1 MKYLYSTGSTETSW
15 LFNNNR
21 QSVSNHFA
29 ALYSCF
35 DLIDFISLSGSL
47 NIFVWGGV
55 SILWHAENTSSI
67 TKNIIL
73 CFLPGG
79 ICCQTDKFKRLR
91 NLSATKIFSVSI
103 SPTTSPSKV
112 SSSHCDLLKV
122 NGNAKSLC
130 ESLCAQVR
138 TLLDFACLWS
148 CVLVYQRAAC
158 LCHID
163 CRCYAGKWGW
173 ISMKKEEQKTI
184 HKQWEWQKEWKI
196 HKMSYISIWDRRRD
210 LFKLSESS
218 FLYDAC
224 IQCFPPPL
232 WIPNDPCTKYSSL
245 DRDLVWA
252 VFPSETEQC
261 WKEACFALGVHCC
274 VF

>member
-1 MKYLYSTGSTETSW
+1 MLSTGSTETSW

-21 QSVSNHFA
+21 QSSNFT

-47 NIFVWGGV
+47 NISYNKFPSSDMLKTPVA
-55 SILWHAENTSSI
+55 SLKTSSCVSCLAASVARQTSSNAFEI
-67 TKNIIL
+67 WVQQKY
-73 CFLPGG
+73 FLLASLPQHHPPKSVLP
-79 ICCQTDKFKRLR
+79 IMISWKSTATQ
-91 NLSATKIFSVSI
+91 NLF
-103 SPTTSPSKV
+103 
-112 SSSHCDLLKV
+112 
-122 NGNAKSLC
+122 

-148 CVLVYQRAAC
+148 CVLVYQHVPC
-158 LCHID
+158 LWHID
-163 CRCYAGKWGW
+163 CHCYAGKWGW

-196 HKMSYISIWDRRRD
+196 HKMSYISVWDRRRD

-218 FLYDAC
+218 FLSDAC

-245 DRDLVWA
+245 DRVLVWA

-261 WKEACFALGVHCC
+261 WKEACFALGVHCF

>member
-21 QSVSNHFA
+21 QSSNFT

-47 NIFVWGGV
+47 NIFVWGEV

-79 ICCQTDKFKRLR
+79 ICCQTDEFKRLR

-112 SSSHCDLLKV
+112 SSSHYDLLKV

-130 ESLCAQVR
+130 ESLYAQVR
-138 TLLDFACLWS
+138 TLLDFACLCTS
-148 CVLVYQRAAC
+148 TFHVCGILIAAAMRGNE
-158 LCHID
+158 D
-163 CRCYAGKWGW
+163 GSVW
-173 ISMKKEEQKTI
+173 
-184 HKQWEWQKEWKI
+184 
-196 HKMSYISIWDRRRD
+196 RRRNRRQYTN
-210 LFKLSESS
+210 SESGKMNERYTKWATYQSETGGEIYLSSLNPLS
-218 FLYDAC
+218 FLMLVFNVSLPHYEFQM
-224 IQCFPPPL
+224 IHV
-232 WIPNDPCTKYSSL
+232 PNTL
-245 DRDLVWA
+245 LL
-252 VFPSETEQC
+252 TES
-261 WKEACFALGVHCC
+261 
-274 VF
+274 

>member
-1 MKYLYSTGSTETSW
+1 MLSTGSTETSW

-21 QSVSNHFA
+21 QSSNFT

-47 NIFVWGGV
+47 NISYNKFPSSDMLKTPVA
-55 SILWHAENTSSI
+55 SLKTSSCVSCLAASVARQTSSNAFEI
-67 TKNIIL
+67 WVQQKY
-73 CFLPGG
+73 FLLASLP
-79 ICCQTDKFKRLR
+79 QHHPPK
-91 NLSATKIFSVSI
+91 SVLPIMI
-103 SPTTSPSKV
+103 SW
-112 SSSHCDLLKV
+112 
-122 NGNAKSLC
+122 KSLC
-130 ESLCAQVR
+130 EALCAQVR

-148 CVLVYQRAAC
+148 CVLVYQHVPC
-158 LCHID
+158 LWHID
-163 CRCYAGKWGW
+163 CHCYAGKWGW

-196 HKMSYISIWDRRRD
+196 HKMSYISVWDRRRD

-218 FLYDAC
+218 FLSDAC

-245 DRDLVWA
+245 DRVLVWA

-261 WKEACFALGVHCC
+261 WKEACFALGVHCF

>member
-21 QSVSNHFA
+21 QSSNFT

-47 NIFVWGGV
+47 NIFVWGEV

-79 ICCQTDKFKRLR
+79 ICCQTDEFKRLR

-112 SSSHCDLLKV
+112 SSSHYDLLKV

-130 ESLCAQVR
+130 ESLYAQVR

-148 CVLVYQRAAC
+148 CVLVYQHVPC
-158 LCHID
+158 LWHID
-163 CRCYAGKWGW
+163 CRCYEDGSVW
-173 ISMKKEEQKTI
+173 
-184 HKQWEWQKEWKI
+184 
-196 HKMSYISIWDRRRD
+196 RRRNRRQYTN
-210 LFKLSESS
+210 SESGKKNERYTKWATYQSETGGEIYLSSLNPLS
-218 FLYDAC
+218 FLMLVFNVSLPHYEFQM
-224 IQCFPPPL
+224 IHV
-232 WIPNDPCTKYSSL
+232 PNTL
-245 DRDLVWA
+245 LL
-252 VFPSETEQC
+252 TES
-261 WKEACFALGVHCC
+261 
-274 VF
+274 

>member
-21 QSVSNHFA
+21 QSSNFT

-35 DLIDFISLSGSL
+35 DLTDFISLSGSL
-47 NIFVWGGV
+47 NIFVWGEV

-79 ICCQTDKFKRLR
+79 ICCQTDEFKRLR

-112 SSSHCDLLKV
+112 SSSHYDLLKV
-122 NGNAKSLC
+122 NGSAKSLC
-130 ESLCAQVR
+130 ESLYAQVR

-148 CVLVYQRAAC
+148 CVLVYQHVPC
-158 LCHID
+158 LWHID

-196 HKMSYISIWDRRRD
+196 HKMSYISVWDRRRD

-218 FLYDAC
+218 FLSDAC

-245 DRDLVWA
+245 DRVLVWA